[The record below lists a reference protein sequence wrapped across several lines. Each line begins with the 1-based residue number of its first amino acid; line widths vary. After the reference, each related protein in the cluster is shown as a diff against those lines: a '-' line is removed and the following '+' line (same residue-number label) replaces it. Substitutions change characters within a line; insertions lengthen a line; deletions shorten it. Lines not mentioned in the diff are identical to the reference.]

1 MRKKIGILLY
11 IFSFILILFYFINN
25 RIYIINNPLLR
36 IISLITGSI
45 LMLIGAKLI
54 DNDKLKRI
62 NITIWFI
69 LYLFVLLSLTLLND
83 YFYRGNKLLIFN
95 QKYLNYYLEYYV
107 NLKPFKMINSLISA
121 YNNGYLSLKY
131 LLINIGGNLILF
143 TPFAFFLPRLFN
155 KQKKFFIFF
164 ITISIIIIIIELLQL
179 ITFSGTCDIDDY
191 ILNITGSIISFC
203 IFNNKYVYKILDK
216 IIY

>member
-1 MRKKIGILLY
+1 
-11 IFSFILILFYFINN
+11 
-25 RIYIINNPLLR
+25 
-36 IISLITGSI
+36 
-45 LMLIGAKLI
+45 MLIGAKLI

-62 NITIWFI
+62 NITIWSI